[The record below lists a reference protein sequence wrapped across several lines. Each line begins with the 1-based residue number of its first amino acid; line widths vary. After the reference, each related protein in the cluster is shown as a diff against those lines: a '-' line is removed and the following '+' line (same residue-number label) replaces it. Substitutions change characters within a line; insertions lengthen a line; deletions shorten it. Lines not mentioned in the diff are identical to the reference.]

1 MVGLRSE
8 GIHLLYHARKGWILS
23 VLNGLGVAWK
33 DILSL
38 EQGHAQNQFAPC
50 VLTVGIPTHGV
61 VKKEEEE
68 GGQGGE
74 LRDKGTGVNGIH
86 TASIQVVRWFF
97 RLVRTEGAAAETEQQ
112 FSSRLGCPFTP

>member
-38 EQGHAQNQFAPC
+38 EQGHAQNRFAPC

-61 VKKEEEE
+61 VKKEEE
-68 GGQGGE
+68 GGQG
-74 LRDKGTGVNGIH
+74 V
-86 TASIQVVRWFF
+86 S
-97 RLVRTEGAAAETEQQ
+97 
-112 FSSRLGCPFTP
+112 